1 MSRIAVTIT
10 TPDGLCSA
18 TLHTPLSAGPAVILY
33 TDAAGVRETFA
44 VMADRLCALG
54 YTVLLPDGYYRTP
67 YAPFD
72 VATVFSVPAERE
84 RLTTLSRSVTAEMA
98 VRDTGAYLDFLAGRP
113 DVAGS
118 TAGAVG
124 YCLGGRFSLWAA
136 AHHPSRV
143 AAAASFHGGNLAAAD
158 DPASPHLVAGQIRG
172 ALHVAA
178 ARNDNAFPADQ
189 HDRLRTALVA
199 AGVRH
204 TLETYQAEHG
214 FAVPDNPTYDQPAE
228 ERHWAALKQLFAE
241 NLPRA

>member
-44 VMADRLCALG
+44 AMADRLSALG
-54 YTVLLPDGYYRTP
+54 YVVLLPDGYYRTP

-72 VATVFSVPAERE
+72 VATVFTVPAERE
-84 RLTTLSRSVTAEMA
+84 RLTALGRSVPAELA
-98 VRDTGAYLDFLAGRP
+98 VRDTGAYLDFLAGRAE
-113 DVAGS
+113 VAGS
-118 TAGAVG
+118 AVGAVG

-136 AHHPSRV
+136 AHFPRV

-158 DPASPHLVAGQIRG
+158 DPDSPHLVAGRIRG

-178 ARNDNAFPADQ
+178 ARNDKAFPAEQ
-189 HDRLRTALVA
+189 HERLRNALVA

-204 TLETYQAEHG
+204 TLETYPAEHG
-214 FAVPDNPTYDQPAE
+214 FAVPDNATYDQSAE
-228 ERHWAALKQLFAE
+228 ERHWTALKQLFAE